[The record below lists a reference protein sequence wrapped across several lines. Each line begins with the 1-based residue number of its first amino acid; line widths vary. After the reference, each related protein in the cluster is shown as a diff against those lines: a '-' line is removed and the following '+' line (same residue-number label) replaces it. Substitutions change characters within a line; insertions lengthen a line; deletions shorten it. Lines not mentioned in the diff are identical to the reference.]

1 MKRCNRAVFLS
12 NLNLL
17 VCDLLEDL
25 TIEFFNS
32 NYLDVLFYILCK
44 LKKRNVCLLNLLSLR
59 NFSKSVKPNLEETYE
74 SMLKTIGHTNLNDC
88 DAISKTERAIIRDQ
102 TFLASIKLEQ
112 ENPKNH
118 NMSIPRQE
126 NNSAKTR
133 G

>member
-74 SMLKTIGHTNLNDC
+74 SMLKTIGPQILTIAMQSPKQKEQL
-88 DAISKTERAIIRDQ
+88 SE
-102 TFLASIKLEQ
+102 IK
-112 ENPKNH
+112 H
-118 NMSIPRQE
+118 FSR
-126 NNSAKTR
+126 R
-133 G
+133 